1 MAGANFDQ
9 IANQLALKNGRAA
22 ELIYN
27 AAMKRDAPKFS
38 TQLEGDRLDRMHMG
52 IWPKARDGDLAAV
65 DRVLKISERR
75 EQLFA
80 VPKKNDHALR
90 TAFDESANASVYV
103 LPTEVTLPETGRK
116 IADQVDEA
124 VASGEGQEIT
134 KALCLLPH
142 LNHILREML
151 ATPASRKAAGLTD
164 RSVGGHLAR
173 LRAVKT
179 KLA

>member
-1 MAGANFDQ
+1 
-9 IANQLALKNGRAA
+9 
-22 ELIYN
+22 
-27 AAMKRDAPKFS
+27 
-38 TQLEGDRLDRMHMG
+38 MG

-103 LPTEVTLPETGRK
+103 LPTDVALPETGRK

-124 VASGEGQEIT
+124 VAF
-134 KALCLLPH
+134 
-142 LNHILREML
+142 R
-151 ATPASRKAAGLTD
+151 
-164 RSVGGHLAR
+164 
-173 LRAVKT
+173 
-179 KLA
+179 